1 MKWVGVGVLVC
12 SSFLWAGSDPKHPPT
27 LVITNVNVV
36 DTRRGEV
43 RPHMA
48 VAIKDGLIA
57 AIMKFAIIEE
67 GPNVQVVN
75 GNDGFLVPGLWDMK
89 THVKMGAPD
98 SQKASFEFDVA
109 NGVTGVRN
117 IDADQISVAPDSG
130 ELRPEVE
137 PARPLWLQRT
147 RPAEIPNGW
156 RHTIEDLNE
165 IRANCCVRSGARPAT
180 DAHDGRDSE
189 RARDEYGSEQARRV
203 FEEISDH
210 ATWVVPGLVADE
222 AAAGGSDEESP
233 KPEMKSAFEA
243 GQTVPSSQNQL
254 LRDIE
259 LVRTMH
265 RAGVQ
270 FLAGTGGNLDHL
282 SQETIA
288 EELDLLV
295 KSGLTPLEALQSAT
309 INPALCMAKLD
320 RYGVVEGAHIA
331 DLVLLDA
338 SPLKEIRNVG
348 KVRAVVLRGRYL
360 ARSDL
365 DAMLK
370 QLRDRTHRQEKT
382 AAIAPA
388 KAE

>member
-1 MKWVGVGVLVC
+1 
-12 SSFLWAGSDPKHPPT
+12 

-36 DTRRGEV
+36 DMRDGVV

-57 AIMKFAIIEE
+57 AVMKFAIIEE
-67 GPNVQVVN
+67 GPEVQVVN

-89 THVKMGAPD
+89 THLKRAAAAD
-98 SQKASFEFDVA
+98 SQKALFEFDVA
-109 NGVTGVRN
+109 HGVTGVRD
-117 IDADQISVAPDSG
+117 IDTDELSVVPDTG
-130 ELRPEVE
+130 DLRPEVE

-147 RPAEIPNGW
+147 SPSEIPSGW

-165 IRANCCVRSGARPAT
+165 IRASCCLRSAAPAAV
-180 DAHDGRDSE
+180 DDHGGPDSD
-189 RARDEYGSEQARRV
+189 RAADEYASAEARKV
-203 FEEISDH
+203 FLDLSDH
-210 ATWVVPGLVADE
+210 ATWVVPGLVADK
-222 AAAGGSDEESP
+222 AATGGSEEESP
-233 KPEMKSAFEA
+233 KQEMKPTSFAS
-243 GQTVPSSQNQL
+243 QTVPSSRNQL

-270 FLAGTGGNLDHL
+270 FLAGTGGSWDNLPRK
-282 SQETIA
+282 TIA
-288 EELDLLV
+288 EELELLV

-365 DAMLK
+365 DQILK
-370 QLRDRTHRQEKT
+370 QVPDNLHRQEKT